1 MSANGTQEKLLAS
14 IGDKV
19 AAVIT
24 PMMVAIAMLDT
35 KLEAITFRL
44 DTFDEMMGP
53 KCKTDT
59 LEKKQVADGGDAPV
73 TSAPARARSKKAATP
88 AAVPAAGLYSPLHRR
103 QFPSVPGYARPYA
116 IRRQAG
122 TMLHRLV
129 F

>member
-88 AAVPAAGLYSPLHRR
+88 AAVPAAVPASDFASDASDAEVTEAEEEEGKEEEQQLQLHL
-103 QFPSVPGYARPYA
+103 Q
-116 IRRQAG
+116 
-122 TMLHRLV
+122 
-129 F
+129 